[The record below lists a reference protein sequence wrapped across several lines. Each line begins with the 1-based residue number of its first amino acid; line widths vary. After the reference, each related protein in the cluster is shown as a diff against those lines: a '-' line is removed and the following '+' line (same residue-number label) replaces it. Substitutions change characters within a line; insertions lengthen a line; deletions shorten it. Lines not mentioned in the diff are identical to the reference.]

1 MLLDVHMSDTILC
14 CDASLLVYTGGT
26 TLSTSAQLEA
36 HDCTVNMQDQ
46 YEGASATL
54 ELPVVLSMTRLK
66 AFRIPKGCSFSFTC
80 RQRQH
85 M

>member
-1 MLLDVHMSDTILC
+1 MLLYEHEGHNIVLVMQACLC
-14 CDASLLVYTGGT
+14 TGGT
-26 TLSTSAQLEA
+26 LLSTLAQLEA

-80 RQRQH
+80 MQRQH